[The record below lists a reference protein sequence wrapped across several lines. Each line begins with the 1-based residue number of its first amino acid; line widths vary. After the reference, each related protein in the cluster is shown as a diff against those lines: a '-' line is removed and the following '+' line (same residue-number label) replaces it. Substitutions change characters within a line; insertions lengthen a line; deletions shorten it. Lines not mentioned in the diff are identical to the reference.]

1 MIDMTTITISENDL
15 LNLIVS
21 IVDRNKYDFD
31 GEDSAAPYVFAD
43 ELIKAIKESK
53 YAIVDETQNDENSW

>member
-1 MIDMTTITISENDL
+1 MATITISENDL

-21 IVDRNKYDFD
+21 VVDRNKYNFD
-31 GEDSAAPYVFAD
+31 GEDSLASYVFAD
-43 ELIKAIKESK
+43 GLIKAIKESK

>member
-1 MIDMTTITISENDL
+1 MATITISENDL

-21 IVDRNKYDFD
+21 VVDRNKYNFD

-43 ELIKAIKESK
+43 GLIKAIKASK
-53 YAIVDETQNDENSW
+53 YAIVSETTNDENSW